1 MSEKKAI
8 KFLKKDPKFTK
19 IIAKVGEY
27 NVKITKNRYRSLVEA
42 IIAQQLSGSAAESI
56 LKKFRKLY
64 KSNFPKPIEVLQ
76 TSDKKLRTVG
86 LSKMKVVYIKELSK
100 KIEAK
105 DLNMRKF
112 SSMEEE
118 QIIEHLTNV
127 KGIGR
132 WTAEMFL
139 IFSMG
144 RLDVLP
150 VGDLGLKKGIQ
161 LMYSLNDL
169 PTEEQ
174 IRRLAES
181 WRPYRTVATWY
192 IWKSLKK
199 FDTIG

>member
-1 MSEKKAI
+1 MSHKEATKY
-8 KFLKKDPKFTK
+8 LKKDPKIAK
-19 IIAKVGEY
+19 IILQVGEY
-27 NVKITKNRYRSLVEA
+27 SVKITKNRYRSLVEA
-42 IIAQQLSGSAAESI
+42 IVAQQLSGPVADSI

-64 KSNFPKPIEVLQ
+64 KSDFPKPTVVLQ

-86 LSKMKVVYIKELSK
+86 LSKMKIVYIKELSK
-100 KIEAK
+100 KIESRN
-105 DLNMRKF
+105 LNMRNF
-112 SSMEEE
+112 SSMEDE

-161 LMYSLNDL
+161 LIFSLNEL

-181 WRPYRTVATWY
+181 WRPYRTIATWY

>member
-8 KFLKKDPKFTK
+8 KFLKKDPKFAK
-19 IIAKVGEY
+19 IILQVGEY

-42 IIAQQLSGSAAESI
+42 IIAQQLSGSAADSI
-56 LKKFRKLY
+56 LIRFKKLY
-64 KSNFPKPIEVLQ
+64 KSNFPKPIEVLE
-76 TSDKKLRTVG
+76 TSDSELRKVG

-100 KIEAK
+100 KIESRH
-105 DLNMRKF
+105 LNMRNF
-112 SSMEEE
+112 SSMEDE

-144 RLDVLP
+144 RWDVLP

-161 LMYSLNDL
+161 SMFSLNEL
-169 PTEEQ
+169 PTEQQ
-174 IRRLAES
+174 IRKFADS

>member
-8 KFLKKDPKFTK
+8 RFLKKDPKFTK
-19 IIAKVGEY
+19 IIQQVGKY
-27 NVKITKNRYRSLVEA
+27 NVKITRNRYRSLVEA
-42 IIAQQLSGSAAESI
+42 IVAQQLSGSAAESI
-56 LKKFRKLY
+56 LKRFRKLY
-64 KSNFPKPIEVLQ
+64 KLNFPRPIEVIQ
-76 TSDKKLRTVG
+76 TSDKKLRKVG
-86 LSKMKVVYIKELSK
+86 LSKMKVIYIKELSK
-100 KIEAK
+100 KIESRH
-105 DLNMRKF
+105 LNMRNF
-112 SSMEEE
+112 SSIEDE

-161 LMYSLNDL
+161 LMYSLNEL

-174 IRRLAES
+174 IIRIAES

>member
-1 MSEKKAI
+1 MTEKKAI
-8 KFLKKDPKFTK
+8 KHLKKDSKFAK
-19 IIAKVGEY
+19 IIPQIGEY

-56 LKKFRKLY
+56 LKRFRKLY
-64 KSNFPKPIEVLQ
+64 KTNFPKPIEVLQ
-76 TSDKKLRTVG
+76 TSDMKLRKVG
-86 LSKMKVVYIKELSK
+86 LSKMKVIYIKELSK
-100 KIEAK
+100 KIESRH
-105 DLNMRKF
+105 LNMRNF
-112 SSMEEE
+112 SSMKDEE
-118 QIIEHLTNV
+118 IIEHLTNV

-144 RLDVLP
+144 RWDVLP

-161 LMYSLNDL
+161 LMYSLNEL
-169 PTEEQ
+169 PSEEQ
-174 IRRLAES
+174 IIEFAES

-192 IWKSLKK
+192 LWKSLKK

>member
-8 KFLKKDPKFTK
+8 KFLKNDPKFAK
-19 IIAKVGEY
+19 IILQVGEY

-42 IIAQQLSGSAAESI
+42 IIAQQLSGSAADSI
-56 LKKFRKLY
+56 LIRFKKLY
-64 KSNFPKPIEVLQ
+64 KSNFPKPIEVLE
-76 TSDKKLRTVG
+76 TSDSELRKVG

-100 KIEAK
+100 KIESRH
-105 DLNMRKF
+105 LNMRNF
-112 SSMEEE
+112 SSMEDE

-144 RLDVLP
+144 RWDVLP

-161 LMYSLNDL
+161 SMFSLNEL
-169 PTEEQ
+169 PTEQQ
-174 IRRLAES
+174 IRKFADS

>member
-8 KFLKKDPKFTK
+8 KFLKKDPKFAK
-19 IIAKVGEY
+19 IILQVGEY
-27 NVKITKNRYRSLVEA
+27 NVKITKNRYRALVEA
-42 IIAQQLSGSAAESI
+42 IIAQQLSGSAADSI
-56 LKKFRKLY
+56 LTRFKKLY
-64 KSNFPKPIEVLQ
+64 NSNFPKPIEVLE
-76 TSDKKLRTVG
+76 TSDSKLRKTG

-100 KIEAK
+100 KIESRH
-105 DLNMRKF
+105 LTMRNF
-112 SSMEEE
+112 SSMEDE
-118 QIIEHLTNV
+118 QIIRHLTDV

-144 RLDVLP
+144 RWDVLP

-161 LMYSLNDL
+161 LMFSLNEL
-169 PTEEQ
+169 PTEQQ
-174 IRRLAES
+174 IRKFADS

>member
-8 KFLKKDPKFTK
+8 RFLKKDPKFTK
-19 IIAKVGEY
+19 IIQQVGKY
-27 NVKITKNRYRSLVEA
+27 NVKITKNRYRSLIEA

-56 LKKFRKLY
+56 LKRFRKLY
-64 KSNFPKPIEVLQ
+64 KSNFPRPIEVLQ
-76 TSDKKLRTVG
+76 TSDKKLRKVG
-86 LSKMKVVYIKELSK
+86 LSKMKVIYIKELSK
-100 KIEAK
+100 QIESRH
-105 DLNMRKF
+105 LNMRNF
-112 SSMEEE
+112 SSLEDE

-132 WTAEMFL
+132 WTAQMFL

-150 VGDLGLKKGIQ
+150 AGDLGLKKGIQ
-161 LMYSLNDL
+161 LMYSLNKL

-174 IRRLAES
+174 IRPLAES